1 LELNPNKDETYLGER
16 KPKEEAVE
24 GPIGLVL
31 PEFEHETDR
40 QWDGRIWEERLGE
53 NWGAGKMRKM
63 RYGGLFLTEKLKGIS
78 HNS

>member
-40 QWDGRIWEERLGE
+40 Q
-53 NWGAGKMRKM
+53 
-63 RYGGLFLTEKLKGIS
+63 
-78 HNS
+78 